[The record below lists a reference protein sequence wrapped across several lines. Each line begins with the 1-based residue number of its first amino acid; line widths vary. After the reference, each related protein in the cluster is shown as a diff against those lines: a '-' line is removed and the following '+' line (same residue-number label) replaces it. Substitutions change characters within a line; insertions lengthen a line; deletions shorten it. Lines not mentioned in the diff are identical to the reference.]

1 MSARTRGLA
10 SLPSFSKMPR
20 PLATR
25 MEKATSSPRAPDAA
39 TAVAHARRSSAS
51 SALDFAM
58 APRAPPP
65 HPGRAPARRR
75 SEEGVGRGGRGDR
88 LVVGRDGGVGSGGK
102 VGGLTSQ
109 INFFVLRTVAAVT
122 SCWVFLY
129 IFYRRQTPAR
139 WEEKRGRVGGEE
151 RRGADERAVV
161 GLDLAWLTWWDSP
174 WNRKSGTPNM
184 ARVRFTRLNALSSQ
198 RTRRA

>member
-151 RRGADERAVV
+151 RSRRAGGGGLGPGLVDLV
-161 GLDLAWLTWWDSP
+161 GLAVEPEVRDTEHGASP
-174 WNRKSGTPNM
+174 FYST
-184 ARVRFTRLNALSSQ
+184 
-198 RTRRA
+198 